1 MLFKRLLDE
10 NKLKAHRTSAAEIAD
25 LLKIVKR
32 DINDTKLE
40 RLSPD
45 RRFAITYNAALQ
57 LATILLHCKG
67 CKGYR
72 AVGAGHHFT
81 VFQAMKEILGKEYEE
96 LADYFDSCRSK
107 RNITDYDRAGEISE
121 TEVNELIDETLKF
134 KALVI
139 DWVKKN
145 YSVFWEK

>member
-10 NKLKAHRTSAAEIAD
+10 GKLKTHRTSAAEIAD
-25 LLKIVKR
+25 LLKIVER

-45 RRFAITYNAALQ
+45 RRFAIAYNAALQ
-57 LATILLHCKG
+57 LATILLY

-81 VFQAMKEILGKEYEE
+81 VFQAMKEILGKECDE

-145 YSVFWEK
+145 YPVFWEK

>member
-10 NKLKAHRTSAAEIAD
+10 GKLKPHRTSATEIAD
-25 LLKIVKR
+25 LLKIVER

-45 RRFAITYNAALQ
+45 RRFAIAYNAALQ
-57 LATILLHCKG
+57 LATILLH

-81 VFQAMKEILGKEYEE
+81 VFQAMKQILGKEYDE

-121 TEVNELIDETLKF
+121 TEVKELIDETLKF
-134 KALVI
+134 KAFVI

-145 YSVFWEK
+145 YPVFWSK

>member
-10 NKLKAHRTSAAEIAD
+10 SKLKVHRTSATEIAD

-40 RLSPD
+40 RLSSD
-45 RRFAITYNAALQ
+45 RRFAIAYNAALQ
-57 LATILLHCKG
+57 LATILLY

-81 VFQAMKEILGKEYEE
+81 VFQAMKEILGKAYDE

-121 TEVNELIDETLKF
+121 TEVKELIDETLKF
-134 KALVI
+134 KTLVI
-139 DWVKKN
+139 EWVKKN
-145 YSVFWEK
+145 YPEFWAK

>member
-10 NKLKAHRTSAAEIAD
+10 GKLKTHRTSATEIAD
-25 LLKIVKR
+25 LLKIIER
-32 DINDTKLE
+32 DINDTRLE

-45 RRFAITYNAALQ
+45 RRFAIAYNAALQ
-57 LATILLHCKG
+57 LATILLY

-81 VFQAMKEILGKEYEE
+81 VFQAMKEILGKEYNE

-121 TEVNELIDETLKF
+121 TEVKELIDETLKF
-134 KALVI
+134 KAFVI
-139 DWVKKN
+139 NWVKKN
-145 YSVFWEK
+145 YSIFWAK